1 MSCWARIWKRYCHIW
16 NQHPPICLITK
27 FCKKTKMPK
36 SGNKSALLCARIVQ
50 KVSFWAKIWKN
61 YCHIWNQHPRI
72 FLITKLG
79 KGPKLPYSG
88 TFGLE
93 FEKAN
98 VISEMSTPG
107 FLKDE
112 SLTHKVNF
120 GIVSDFSKGLR
131 SPFSEGSGPGSGSHC
146 KVCQC
151 TLLPIIFFSSL
162 SKLLPP
168 IKRPSI
174 VPTVFWRPTTEPQ
187 PLIRVSSSGYHWFY
201 RKF

>member
-1 MSCWARIWKRYCHIW
+1 M
-16 NQHPPICLITK
+16 
-27 FCKKTKMPK
+27 
-36 SGNKSALLCARIVQ
+36 
-50 KVSFWAKIWKN
+50 
-61 YCHIWNQHPRI
+61 
-72 FLITKLG
+72 
-79 KGPKLPYSG
+79 PYSG

-174 VPTVFWRPTTEPQ
+174 VPTVF
-187 PLIRVSSSGYHWFY
+187 
-201 RKF
+201 